1 MKSILILAAATLALT
16 TGSAGANDSSHY
28 YIAKG
33 SSCASG
39 PTGATAKVSML
50 MYADP
55 FLRTYATNFI
65 LHTRLIPHGQ
75 TLPGQNWPRTWSTTV
90 SPSIIGGGPTT
101 WHKLILT
108 STAKVPDLE
117 KDWDLQIKMQWKRD
131 SRPDWNKTL
140 VLKHFQ
146 QRCSKVGVSL
156 PDVSAPS
163 VNG

>member
-75 TLPGQNWPRTWSTTV
+75 TLPGRTGRAPGPR
-90 SPSIIGGGPTT
+90 PSAHPSLAAGRRPG
-101 WHKLILT
+101 T
-108 STAKVPDLE
+108 S
-117 KDWDLQIKMQWKRD
+117 
-131 SRPDWNKTL
+131 
-140 VLKHFQ
+140 
-146 QRCSKVGVSL
+146 
-156 PDVSAPS
+156 
-163 VNG
+163 